1 VKPSANASAPRS
13 TRNLKRTRKM
23 PKKTNLK
30 TTSLKKWLDIPE
42 DDLRVILAKYTDK
55 VDDAVKEIEAVSFE
69 TYESEPEKT

>member
-1 VKPSANASAPRS
+1 
-13 TRNLKRTRKM
+13 M